1 MWITSQARNVTA
13 TPRPIRIAFLVPEVP
28 THELLDYIFNNC
40 MSRWGGR
47 RTPIIPSDGKS
58 IKKEYLDLLNFWD
71 ADIIYSYAQ
80 LDPELRKQIGH
91 CFAPSEIYEHE
102 KDEADPR
109 YNIKTNAKILGA
121 ASLVPLISR
130 RSANRAQANP
140 VLLDCESFAEVPRDF
155 CVSFNFAER
164 CFVGQSI
171 SPFATRLSFRPSS
184 ATKYAPRFKEPDEI
198 TYLNTVNELEVRV
211 SKDASLLTMSKLSD
225 VWSPYS
231 EALTEFRSSWDD
243 HLTVVVGDGI
253 DDRLL
258 FWNAIHRYK
267 SVEFSYSYEVLRF
280 SETRFDEG
288 VPDWIKALVSP
299 GRNWR
304 HSQYDQS
311 AQVELKSCTLS
322 EGKLSKLAK
331 EIAALPGVKCKSSSL
346 ESSSVFIPLGS
357 SLERRANYTTER
369 VKLSNWVKHENQ
381 EPADTIFSGNQFTLE
396 CVRPF
401 HLKDVPRNAL
411 TVGAWAN
418 DLRIERAEDHSRA
431 DNIHHRWTFPRRLR
445 LEQSV
450 KIENYGD
457 RKLDILPRLRP
468 TEEGDLSIWES
479 VAWKRPVITMPRD
492 IESFLNAVAITH
504 PNSIEFDCRNQ
515 FRFRPVSISDK
526 GRDFIGVMRPFA
538 NLYEALAFMS
548 NDFLAAIIQKLSPKM
563 PECSPKRMRA
573 MSSILENV
581 KNNPDHDYSKHLL
594 SKTAAW
600 IQKDS
605 KENSKIS
612 FKQISD
618 LFPEVQKNN

>member
-1 MWITSQARNVTA
+1 MWITEKARNVTA

-58 IKKEYLDLLNFWD
+58 LKKEYLDLLNFWD
-71 ADIIYSYAQ
+71 ADIIYSYVQ
-80 LDPELRKQIGH
+80 LDPEFRKEIAY
-91 CFAPSEIYEHE
+91 CFAPSEVYEHE

-121 ASLVPLISR
+121 ASLIPLISR

-140 VLLDCESFAEVPRDF
+140 VLLDCESYAEVPRDF
-155 CVSFNFAER
+155 CDSFNFAQR
-164 CFVGQSI
+164 CFLGQSI
-171 SPFATRLSFRPSS
+171 SPFATRLSYRPNSEI
-184 ATKYAPRFKEPDEI
+184 KYAPRFKETDEI
-198 TYLNTVNELEVRV
+198 SYLDTVNELEARV
-211 SKDASLLTMSKLSD
+211 SKDVNLMTMSKLSD

-231 EALTEFRSSWDD
+231 VALTEFRGSWDD
-243 HLTVVVGDGI
+243 HLTIIVGDGI

-267 SVEFSYSYEVLRF
+267 SVDFSYSYEVLRF
-280 SETRFDEG
+280 AEPRFDEG

-304 HSQYDQS
+304 HSQYDHS
-311 AQVELKSCTLS
+311 AQVEIKSCTLS
-322 EGKLSKLAK
+322 EAKLSK
-331 EIAALPGVKCKSSSL
+331 IAEKIEKLQGVKCAARCL
-346 ESSSVFIPLGS
+346 ESSSVFIPLGPW
-357 SLERRANYTTER
+357 LERRASYTTER

-418 DLRIERAEDHSRA
+418 DLRIERTEDHTQA
-431 DNIHHRWTFPRRLR
+431 DNLHHRWTFPRRLR

-457 RKLDILPRLRP
+457 RKFDILPRLRP

-479 VAWKRPVITMPRD
+479 VAWRRPVITMPRD
-492 IESFLNAVAITH
+492 IGSFLNAVAVTH
-504 PNSIEFDCRNQ
+504 PNASEFDYRNQ
-515 FRFRPVSISDK
+515 FKFRPVSISDK
-526 GRDFIGVMRPFA
+526 GRDLIGVMRPFA
-538 NLYEALAFMS
+538 NLYEALVFMS
-548 NDFLAAIIQKLSPKM
+548 NDFLAAIIRKLSPTM
-563 PECSPKRMRA
+563 PEYIPKRMSE
-573 MSSILENV
+573 MSSILEDV
-581 KNNPDHDYSKHLL
+581 KSNPDHDYSKHLL

-600 IQKDS
+600 I
-605 KENSKIS
+605 
-612 FKQISD
+612 
-618 LFPEVQKNN
+618 